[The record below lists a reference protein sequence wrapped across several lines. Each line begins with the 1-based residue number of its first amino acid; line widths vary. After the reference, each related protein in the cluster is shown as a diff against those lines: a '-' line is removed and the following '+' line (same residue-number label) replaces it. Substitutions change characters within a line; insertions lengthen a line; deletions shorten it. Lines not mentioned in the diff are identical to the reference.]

1 MATITKIKQPILH
14 LTLTH
19 HVSKKEKIEVLLI
32 DVEQEDLSDEQNRI
46 IAEAKELLL
55 SYGDFEDLDEE
66 SLDGISLILTGVL
79 CDVVEPLKHQSL
91 QTSMEALIRDYLPK
105 DASLEEYKGNHL
117 AISKN
122 LLGGIA
128 KVERVVSAVREQ
140 LYVAASKMESS
151 LQTTFTNS
159 KEALI
164 DQDKKR
170 QDRMHTMQVGVDSLT
185 AQVSSLFH
193 GVEQAVEGLSL
204 AQSGVRNIRQTTL
217 NRVGDAL
224 ELMRKSK

>member
-1 MATITKIKQPILH
+1 MATITKIKQPVLH

-19 HVSKKEKIEVLLI
+19 HLSKQEKIEALLI

-55 SYGDFEDLDEE
+55 SYGDFEDLDQE
-66 SLDGISLILTGVL
+66 SLDDISLILTGVL
-79 CDVVEPLKHQSL
+79 CDVVEPLNNQSL

-128 KVERVVSAVREQ
+128 KVERVVGAVREQ

-151 LQTTFTNS
+151 LQTAFTDT
-159 KEALI
+159 KKALI
-164 DQDKKR
+164 DQDKNR
-170 QDRMHTMQVGVDSLT
+170 RDRMDNTRVEVDSLT

-193 GVEQAVEGLSL
+193 GVEQAAERLSL
-204 AQSGVRNIRQTTL
+204 AQSGVRNVRQTTL